1 MKVIEP
7 IGACVV
13 AVSLVFD
20 GQKHVEH
27 ASYHGEARATQ
38 PLGTVLET
46 WDRRDVSESFCL
58 KVWLS

>member
-38 PLGTVLET
+38 PLGLCWKHGTDGT
-46 WDRRDVSESFCL
+46 FPNHFA
-58 KVWLS
+58 